1 MKKSKLLLSLLVLGG
16 AIWLS
21 REAILTS
28 LARYLVEAEE
38 AQPAEI
44 AIVLGGDSEGNR
56 ANMGCEL
63 LKKGLV
69 KQIWFSGSQSMY
81 GRTESE
87 LAREWAAARGCDVT
101 KMVAL
106 RGMVDSTAD
115 EARGITAKM
124 RQAGI
129 RDFILVTSNYH
140 TRRAGGL
147 FRKFGTDMKVTV
159 VAAADHDFPVDKWWK
174 YRPTRKTFAFEWMKT
189 ITSWLG
195 V

>member
-1 MKKSKLLLSLLVLGG
+1 MRKTKLLLSLLVLGA

-28 LARYLVEAEE
+28 LGSYLVEAEE
-38 AQPAEI
+38 PKQAEI
-44 AIVLGGDSEGNR
+44 AVVLGGDSEGNR

-69 KQIWFSGSQSMY
+69 KQIWLSGSQSMY
-81 GRTESE
+81 GRTESD
-87 LAREWAAARGCDVT
+87 LAREWAAARGCDPA

-106 RGMVDSTAD
+106 HEVVDSTAD

-129 RDFILVTSNYH
+129 RDCILVTSNYH

-147 FRKFGTDMKVTV
+147 FRKLGGDLKVTV

-174 YRPTRKTFAFEWMKT
+174 QRPTRKTFAYEWMKT
-189 ITSWLG
+189 VTNWFG

>member
-1 MKKSKLLLSLLVLGG
+1 MVLGG

-21 REAILTS
+21 REAILTA
-28 LARYLVEAEE
+28 LGGYLVQAEE
-38 AQPAEI
+38 AQQAEI
-44 AIVLGGDSEGNR
+44 AVVLGGDSEGNR

-63 LKKGLV
+63 LKRGLV

-87 LAREWAAARGCDVT
+87 LAREWAAARGCDPA

-106 RGMVDSTAD
+106 HEVVDSTAD
-115 EARGITAKM
+115 EARSITARM

-129 RDFILVTSNYH
+129 RDYILVTSDYH

-147 FRKFGTDMKVTV
+147 FRKVGNGLKVTV

-174 YRPTRKTFAFEWMKT
+174 QRPTRKTFAFEWTKT
-189 ITSWLG
+189 ITSWFG

>member
-1 MKKSKLLLSLLVLGG
+1 MKKIKLLLSLLVLGG
-16 AIWLS
+16 AIWVS
-21 REAILTS
+21 RKAILTS
-28 LARYLVEAEE
+28 LASYLVEAEV

-81 GRTESE
+81 GRTESD
-87 LAREWAAARGCDVT
+87 LAREWAGARGCDLT

-106 RGMVDSTAD
+106 HQVVDSTAD

-129 RDFILVTSNYH
+129 RDCILVTSNYH

-147 FRKFGTDMKVTV
+147 FRKVGNELKITV

-174 YRPTRKTFAFEWMKT
+174 YRPTRKIFAYEWMKT
-189 ITSWLG
+189 ITSWFG